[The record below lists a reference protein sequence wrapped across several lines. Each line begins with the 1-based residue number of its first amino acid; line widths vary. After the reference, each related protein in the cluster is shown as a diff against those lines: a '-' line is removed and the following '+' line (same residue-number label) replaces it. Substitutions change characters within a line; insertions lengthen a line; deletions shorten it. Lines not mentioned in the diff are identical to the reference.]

1 MQENEAGRLVAP
13 VPRSPFPI
21 KAALPLHSAA
31 ECSTDSKMT
40 PTNNLSPL
48 LAAVFLLLTIVVV
61 EPEECC
67 KEKRVGSTS
76 YTLLTHIHQPH
87 LHGELPDKCLNN
99 CIYTV
104 TGASGPTFC
113 FGKGFANFLQML
125 QGLHII
131 SFSICTFKEQKENA
145 ISYSIYRAPSN
156 QVLVGQTRY
165 FLNGKQT
172 LRDTNYP

>member
-1 MQENEAGRLVAP
+1 
-13 VPRSPFPI
+13 
-21 KAALPLHSAA
+21 
-31 ECSTDSKMT
+31 MT

-48 LAAVFLLLTIVVV
+48 LAAVFLLVTIVVV

-131 SFSICTFKEQKENA
+131 SFSICTFKEKKKMKFCKI
-145 ISYSIYRAPSN
+145 ISYNFHLQGTFQPSACRTN
-156 QVLVGQTRY
+156 QVFPQRKANTERH
-165 FLNGKQT
+165 
-172 LRDTNYP
+172 